1 MTRNAIWRADL
12 ARHEGDFRAHAEEQL
27 SVAELLALLG
37 ASAEGGEWSRENAV
51 ACYLSGSEGWRDAVK
66 LLRGTFAEETAELK
80 DRNAD

>member
-12 ARHEGDFRAHAEEQL
+12 ARHEGDFHAHPEEPL
-27 SVAELLALLG
+27 SVTELLALLG
-37 ASAEGGEWSRENAV
+37 ASAEDGEWSRENAV

-66 LLRGTFAEETAELK
+66 LLRGTFAERTAELK